1 MKTWILGILLSTAIN
16 VSANTAPDFAPV
28 EAGLPFLSDDSA
40 VIGETWLAKPD
51 YAHKYNRFSV
61 GIRANYMK
69 GKYDYVGVAIPVFWW
84 CRSYDLPIEHIGFSA
99 GFDWK
104 ISGAE
109 TVYAPKISFEYR
121 YLVLVGRIGHQYY
134 TDFKSRSEHRMFV
147 EAGFS
152 ILGFLDV
159 TYLHAFGFNGDPF
172 HLRASNLNV
181 TLTLPIPE
189 TFWKTGTLRDRKQ
202 ESYH

>member
-1 MKTWILGILLSTAIN
+1 MKTWILGVVLSITLS
-16 VSANTAPDFAPV
+16 VSGKTPGLVPDDFGKPV
-28 EAGLPFLSDDSA
+28 LSDDSLA
-40 VIGETWLAKPD
+40 VSRTLESNPD
-51 YAHKYNRFSV
+51 YRYKYNRFSV

-84 CRSYDLPIEHIGFSA
+84 SRSYDLPIEHIGFSV

-121 YLVLVGRIGHQYY
+121 YLILVGRIGHQYY
-134 TDFKSRSEHRMFV
+134 TDFKSRSESRMFI

-152 ILGFLDV
+152 VLGFVDV
-159 TYLHAFGFNGDPF
+159 TYLHSFGFNGDPF
-172 HLRASNLNV
+172 RMRSSNLNI
-181 TLTLPIPE
+181 TLTIPVPN
-189 TFWKTGTLRDRKQ
+189 TFWKTGSFRK
-202 ESYH
+202 SK